1 MTVDCWVLGVAPAV
15 GILGIPGLV
24 LVAVVGLVQ
33 VWRGAGGWVGR
44 WVVAGGFLSIIFYLV
59 NCKVLL

>member
-24 LVAVVGLVQ
+24 LVAMVGLVQ
-33 VWRGAGGWVGR
+33 VWRGAGVGWV
-44 WVVAGGFLSIIFYLV
+44 AGWLQEVS
-59 NCKVLL
+59 CLLYSV